1 MSATV
6 YKSVVLRCDHPN
18 CLVKSTHVCARI
30 MEARREA
37 CSEGGWRYVN
47 LPVPSGGP
55 AVSADLCP
63 DHIDYEITLA
73 EVRPLGARKV
83 G

>member
-1 MSATV
+1 
-6 YKSVVLRCDHPN
+6 
-18 CLVKSTHVCARI
+18 

-37 CSEGGWRYVN
+37 CSEHGWRYVN

-63 DHIDYEITLA
+63 DHVDYPITLA
-73 EVRPLGARKV
+73 EVRPLGARRA